1 LAHGDTLIGIRFGTL
16 DVILSMLF
24 GDKIKSYSWIIYPD
38 FILGK
43 LLRKMFLY
51 SKMSRTEAPPESAFT
66 YFLETIDDGVK
77 EPFFTWIHLYPPHD
91 PYLPDEPYM
100 GMFST
105 SPRLRIYTKAMA
117 DEVEAHRVTN
127 DDDWEIYRARY
138 DEFIRYCDRQ
148 FEDFMNEWSK
158 REQSK
163 NTIVIFTS
171 DHGESFEHNYFTHN
185 TIHHYEQVTHI
196 PLIIKEPEQTEG
208 VIVNDLTGQID
219 LPSTVLDLANIE
231 VPSWMEGRSLVPLL
245 RGQKVPSKNVYSMS
259 FQKNPSTGEKINR
272 GTIAVWEG
280 DYKLIHYLEDNKSL
294 LFDLHKDPDELNNV
308 YDEKPEIAQHLLF
321 LIQKNLDK
329 SAEKIRMESRKEK

>member
-1 LAHGDTLIGIRFGTL
+1 
-16 DVILSMLF
+16 
-24 GDKIKSYSWIIYPD
+24 
-38 FILGK
+38 
-43 LLRKMFLY
+43 
-51 SKMSRTEAPPESAFT
+51 
-66 YFLETIDDGVK
+66 
-77 EPFFTWIHLYPPHD
+77 
-91 PYLPDEPYM
+91 
-100 GMFST
+100 
-105 SPRLRIYTKAMA
+105 MA

-245 RGQKVPSKNVYSMS
+245 RGQKVPAPFAWSEGSVKKCVFHEFS
-259 FQKNPSTGEKINR
+259 EKSQHR
-272 GTIAVWEG
+272 G
-280 DYKLIHYLEDNKSL
+280 
-294 LFDLHKDPDELNNV
+294 KD
-308 YDEKPEIAQHLLF
+308 
-321 LIQKNLDK
+321 
-329 SAEKIRMESRKEK
+329 